1 MFHDMSHASIVKGWR
16 TEADGKYLVII
27 IILQEEKAGTALFV
41 LHGPGNGAGLLA
53 FAAIYNLKS
62 MNMVIHLHKITPVIG
77 IKIYY

>member
-1 MFHDMSHASIVKGWR
+1 MFYDMRYTGIVKWR
-16 TEADGKYLVII
+16 RAEADGKNLIII

-41 LHGPGNGAGLLA
+41 LHRPGNGAGLLA